1 MSFENDDWYNL
12 KEINDGI
19 WTISDKTGAN
29 CYLVEG
35 KTKSLLIDT
44 GWGLGNLAELVQS
57 LTSLPVNVVFT
68 HGHPDHV
75 NGAYQFSDLYITPQD
90 KKLLNMFYIK
100 ETRQQILNRF
110 KDVLPPNF
118 SENDWVNAKITDP
131 SLISENYVFDLGNRK
146 LKVIECPGHTPGS
159 ICLLDTKDKILFTGD
174 TILAKP
180 VLMNLETS
188 LPLKIYLKS
197 IKHINNFSSD
207 FNIILS
213 GHDAKPVNT
222 IVIEELINGVSDI
235 IEGKARGKLEKT
247 RFGEA
252 LSVKFNHTSINYNE
266 DNIIPKNKD
275 IIFQK

>member
-1 MSFENDDWYNL
+1 MSFENEDWFNL

-19 WTISDKTGAN
+19 WAISDKTGAN

-75 NGAYQFSDLYITPQD
+75 NGAYQFSDLYITPKD
-90 KKLLNMFYIK
+90 EKLLNMFYIK
-100 ETRQQILNRF
+100 ETRQHILNRF

-118 SENDWVNAKITDP
+118 SKSDWVNAKITDP
-131 SLISENYVFDLGNRK
+131 SLISENYIFDLGNRK

-159 ICLLDTKDKILFTGD
+159 ICLLDAKDKILFSGD

-188 LPLKIYLKS
+188 LPLNIYLMS
-197 IKHINNFSSD
+197 INHINKFSSD
-207 FNIILS
+207 FNTILS
-213 GHDAKPVNT
+213 GHDTKPVNT

-235 IEGKARGKLEKT
+235 IDGNVRGKLEKT

-252 LSVKFNHTSINYNE
+252 LSVKFSHTSINYNE
-266 DNIIPKNKD
+266 DSFIKN
-275 IIFQK
+275 